1 MWLPGIALQV
11 KIKVNLKILFRS
23 LENLL
28 CNIRNEDPAFT
39 ILLGDFKG
47 SSNSWW
53 VDDITNNK
61 GTQTESI
68 SSLYGISQLI
78 SELTHILQNSSSW
91 VDLSFTDQLNLVIN
105 SGIKSSL
112 HENCHYQIT
121 YSKFNMQII
130 YPPPHQRRAW

>member
-1 MWLPGIALQV
+1 MSN
-11 KIKVNLKILFRS
+11 VNLPECLPFEILIGKKKGYMITWYCSPSQNESEFENFFLS

-78 SELTHILQNSSSW
+78 SELTHILQNSSS
-91 VDLSFTDQLNLVIN
+91 
-105 SGIKSSL
+105 
-112 HENCHYQIT
+112 
-121 YSKFNMQII
+121 
-130 YPPPHQRRAW
+130 